1 MPEESLLELHRRV
14 LRARVATEDERKEL
28 LHDHA
33 EEVLQALLDNEALSS
48 EEMVVL
54 AQRRDLSQ
62 ELLRRIATD
71 QRAQESYQLKRALV
85 FNPKTPASISLR
97 LLGQIFIFDQMSL
110 ILVVGI
116 PQEVK
121 SAAEEA
127 IYRKLPQLSLGER
140 LTLARRT
147 NSERIL
153 SYLLDDTNREV
164 VGAVL
169 TNPFLRESALC
180 AALRR
185 AQVKAHT
192 VELVAANAK
201 WSCRK
206 DVRYALLRTRHLTA
220 GMALQF
226 LKVMT
231 RPELRD
237 LSQDPNVSAQ
247 IRSYIRGLLSS
258 ARS

>member
-1 MPEESLLELHRRV
+1 MELHKRV
-14 LRARVATEDERKEL
+14 LHARVATKDERKEL

-33 EEVLQALLDNEALSS
+33 EEVLHALLDNQELTS

-62 ELLRRIATD
+62 ELLRRIGTD
-71 QRAQESYQLKRALV
+71 SRIQESYQLKRALV

-116 PQEVK
+116 PQEIK

-127 IYRKLPQLSLGER
+127 IYRKLPQISLGER

-153 SYLLDDTNREV
+153 SYLLDDNNREV
-164 VGAVL
+164 VSAVL
-169 TNPFLRESALC
+169 TNPFLREAAVC
-180 AALRR
+180 TALRR

-192 VELVAANAK
+192 VEMVATNAK

-206 DVRYALLRTRHLTA
+206 EVRYALLRTRHLTI

-226 LKVMT
+226 LKTMT
-231 RPELRD
+231 RQELHD
-237 LSQDPNVSAQ
+237 LSQDPSVSAQ
-247 IRSYIRGLLSS
+247 LRSYIRGLLTHS
-258 ARS
+258 